1 MSKLEDRK
9 KLITD
14 LWIIGLTTL
23 ISFGIVMLAMQKGLN
38 DFAYDINFPIVIRVF
53 VIGLSQFAVSGL
65 GITIVC
71 LIRQQS
77 FSEFGLNTKSVNT
90 TYEVLRSSFP
100 SNVSAYLITALCWG
114 FFEDFNYVVIRDKIS
129 AASPSSYRFFD
140 WGALVCAVMCILIHG
155 AVGVTPEAVFEMVAT
170 FILIYGMLIVRKE
183 TGNAWGC
190 IMIFF
195 VYWNAFR

>member
-38 DFAYDINFPIVIRVF
+38 DFAYDINFPIVIRVL

-71 LIRQQS
+71 LIRRQS
-77 FSEFGLNTKSVNT
+77 FRELG
-90 TYEVLRSSFP
+90 
-100 SNVSAYLITALCWG
+100 
-114 FFEDFNYVVIRDKIS
+114 
-129 AASPSSYRFFD
+129 
-140 WGALVCAVMCILIHG
+140 
-155 AVGVTPEAVFEMVAT
+155 
-170 FILIYGMLIVRKE
+170 
-183 TGNAWGC
+183 
-190 IMIFF
+190 
-195 VYWNAFR
+195 